1 MISSLKETGTFTG
14 QEAEM
19 NMLKHPV
26 KTGLFY
32 FPVGMS
38 SASPPNV
45 CLTLAGDFYLQ
56 KVKHCFPASFCRES
70 V

>member
-1 MISSLKETGTFTG
+1 MISSLKETGTFIG

-38 SASPPNV
+38 SVSPPNV
-45 CLTLAGDFYLQ
+45 SLTVAGDFYLQ
-56 KVKHCFPASFCRES
+56 KIKHCFPASFCRES